1 MDLDNSLLFHRY
13 ALAEVEVSMTESPAQ
28 KVVAPEAEIP
38 GVGSGLT
45 CTDTADE
52 LAEHPL
58 LSVTITE

>member
-13 ALAEVEVSMTESPAQ
+13 ELAAVEVSMTESPAQ

-38 GVGSGLT
+38 GVGRVMTSAV
-45 CTDTADE
+45 TAQE
-52 LAEHPL
+52 VAEQGL